1 LGFEFTW
8 GWILVNRRRGSSEVG
23 IAAPIKV
30 LIQRFSFLFLVFAA
44 FGIMLLSKAETVVF
58 DKVSTVVV
66 DIFSPLLGALSEPA
80 ATVSI
85 AINRVRELANLREE
99 NILLKRENE
108 RLLVWKEAATRLA
121 AKNQSLQT
129 LLNFKPEPN
138 LRSITTRVIANSG
151 GAFVRSVVVNAGE
164 SEGVRKGQAAV
175 SGAGLAGR
183 VASAGYQSARVLLI
197 TDINSRVPVLVG
209 EHRDRAILAGDN
221 SVMPRLTFLPV
232 NAAVKL
238 GDGVVTSGHGG
249 VFPPGLQVGKIAG
262 GPEGEIRVTPIV
274 ALERLEF
281 IRLIDSITK
290 KRADFK
296 IIERSPPTRAPSK

>member
-1 LGFEFTW
+1 
-8 GWILVNRRRGSSEVG
+8 VNRRRGSSEVG

-30 LIQRFSFLFLVFAA
+30 LIQRFAFLFFVFAA

-58 DKVSTVVV
+58 DKISTVVV

-85 AINRVRELANLREE
+85 AVNRVHELANLREE
-99 NILLKRENE
+99 NLLLKRENE

-121 AKNQSLQT
+121 ATNQSLQT
-129 LLNFKPEPN
+129 LLNFKPEPD

-183 VASAGYQSARVLLI
+183 VALAGYQSARVLLI
-197 TDINSRVPVLVG
+197 TDINSRVPVLIG
-209 EHRDRAILAGDN
+209 ERRDRAILAGDN

-232 NAAVKL
+232 NATVKL

-249 VFPPGLQVGKIAG
+249 VFPPGLQVGKIAE
-262 GPEGEIRVTPIV
+262 GPEGDIRVRPAV

-290 KRADFK
+290 TRTDFK
-296 IIERSPPTRAPSK
+296 VIDRAPPIRVPSK

>member
-1 LGFEFTW
+1 M
-8 GWILVNRRRGSSEVG
+8 NRRRGSSEVG

-30 LIQRFSFLFLVFAA
+30 LIQRFAFLFFVFAA

-58 DKVSTVVV
+58 DKISTVVV

-80 ATVSI
+80 ATVSF
-85 AINRVRELANLREE
+85 AVNRVHELANLREE
-99 NILLKRENE
+99 NLLLKRENE

-183 VASAGYQSARVLLI
+183 VALAGYQSARVLLI
-197 TDINSRVPVLVG
+197 TDINSRVPVLIG
-209 EHRDRAILAGDN
+209 ERRDRAILAGDN

-232 NAAVKL
+232 NATVKL

-249 VFPPGLQVGKIAG
+249 VFPPGLQVGKIAE
-262 GPEGEIRVTPIV
+262 GPEGDIRVRPAV

-290 KRADFK
+290 TRTDFK
-296 IIERSPPTRAPSK
+296 VIDRAPPIRVPSK

>member
-1 LGFEFTW
+1 M
-8 GWILVNRRRGSSEVG
+8 NRRRGSSEVG

-30 LIQRFSFLFLVFAA
+30 LIQRFAFLFFVFAA

-58 DKVSTVVV
+58 DKISTVVV

-80 ATVSI
+80 ATVSF
-85 AINRVRELANLREE
+85 AVNRVHELANLREE
-99 NILLKRENE
+99 NLLLKRENE

-121 AKNQSLQT
+121 ATNQSLQT

-183 VASAGYQSARVLLI
+183 VALAGYQSARVLLI
-197 TDINSRVPVLVG
+197 TDINSRVPVLIG
-209 EHRDRAILAGDN
+209 ERRDRAILAGDN

-232 NAAVKL
+232 NATVKL

-249 VFPPGLQVGKIAG
+249 VFPPGLQVGKIAE
-262 GPEGEIRVTPIV
+262 GPEGDIRVRPAV

-290 KRADFK
+290 TRTDFK
-296 IIERSPPTRAPSK
+296 VIDRAPPIRVPSK